1 MELDCRGETL
11 FRAKRRRNGSPRTGS
26 RGARGSDERGRGE
39 KRIEPFRP
47 FLSPSLSSSPSP
59 ARQTEFHRVM
69 RLTIGVK
76 RSVMRHSIS
85 SRASALF
92 TLCLCRRFNATLLGL
107 FNRPI
112 PIGGRELQRRTRA
125 FFLLLL
131 SFFLSQVKLI
141 VSLWKDARSL
151 LRFPNFFPNGGG
163 GIGGSFVGLI

>member
-26 RGARGSDERGRGE
+26 RRARGSDERGRGE

-92 TLCLCRRFNATLLGL
+92 TLCLCRRFNAFTSPVCL
-107 FNRPI
+107 
-112 PIGGRELQRRTRA
+112 IGRYRSEAESCRDGREL
-125 FFLLLL
+125 FFSSFSFSL
-131 SFFLSQVKLI
+131 SS
-141 VSLWKDARSL
+141 SLK
-151 LRFPNFFPNGGG
+151 
-163 GIGGSFVGLI
+163 